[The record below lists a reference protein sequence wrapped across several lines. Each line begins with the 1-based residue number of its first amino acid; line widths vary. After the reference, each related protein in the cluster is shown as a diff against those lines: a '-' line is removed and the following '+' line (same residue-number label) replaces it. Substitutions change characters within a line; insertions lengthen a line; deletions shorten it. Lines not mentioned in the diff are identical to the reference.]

1 MRKIL
6 IFSLLIISLVTAF
19 VVPASA
25 SPLLANVIDPYN
37 YSSSVSVDGTNEIVH
52 VSLPVDAIYWR
63 RYHNDKLSY
72 SDTGPI
78 FEYNTQVR
86 YIDNDQI
93 FCHYFGEGNVISTSG
108 IPTGASIS
116 GTSRMSFSVKKDGVL
131 YNGQSYDSV
140 ITSYCY
146 LYDSEGVLQKQLVL
160 GSKSTSD
167 LNGFSVIIDWSIPT
181 DELLS
186 FSYFAVFM
194 FIDLSGIADE
204 DDTTTVAIDARG
216 NLINF
221 DIPFNQLA
229 QLKEQGQRTN
239 KLLSDIDQALQDNGQ
254 KLDDVI
260 AGNEQIHDDINNA
273 VNGTLPPADVPQGND
288 KIDDLDNQEG
298 QLRDDAADGLQQGLD
313 MMDDTLDALFTYS
326 FGFFALGMVFE
337 LFFQIPFFHVLVSL
351 SLVLGI
357 LASFLGII
365 VSISS
370 AGGGRYSKAKSH
382 HQRSP
387 KSNQPKQGGK
397 A

>member
-6 IFSLLIISLVTAF
+6 ISFVLIICLVSAF
-19 VVPASA
+19 AVPAFA
-25 SPLLANVIDPYN
+25 SPLFANVIDPYN
-37 YSSSVSVDGTNEIVH
+37 YASSVTVDGSNEIVH
-52 VSLPVDAIYWR
+52 VSLPVDSIFWR
-63 RYHNDKLSY
+63 RYHNDALSY
-72 SDTGPI
+72 SDTGSI

-116 GTSRMSFSVKKDGVL
+116 GTSRMTFSVRKDGVL
-131 YNGQSYDSV
+131 YNGQTYDSV

-146 LYDSEGVLQKQLVL
+146 LYDSDGVLQKQLDL
-160 GSKSTSD
+160 GSKSTTD
-167 LNGFSVIIDWSIPT
+167 LNGFSVKIDWSIPT
-181 DELLS
+181 DELLN

-194 FIDLSGIADE
+194 FIDLNGIADE
-204 DDTTTVAIDARG
+204 NDSTTVTIDARG

-221 DIPFNQLA
+221 DIPFNQLS
-229 QLKEQGQRTN
+229 QLKLQGERTN
-239 KLLSDIDQALQDNGQ
+239 KLLSAIDQAMQDNGQ

-260 AGNEQIHDDINNA
+260 AGNQQIHDDINNA
-273 VNGTLPPADVPQGND
+273 VNGTIPPADFPAGND

-326 FGFFALGMVFE
+326 FGFFALGMIFE
-337 LFFQIPFFHVLVSL
+337 LFFQIPFFNVLVSL

-382 HQRSP
+382 HQHAP